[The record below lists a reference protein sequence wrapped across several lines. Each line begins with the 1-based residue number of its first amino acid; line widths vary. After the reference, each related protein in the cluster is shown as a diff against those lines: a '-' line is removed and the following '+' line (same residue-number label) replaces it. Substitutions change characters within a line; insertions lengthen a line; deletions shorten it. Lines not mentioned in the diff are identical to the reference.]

1 MAENEVK
8 EITPNK
14 TLQPIKLQW
23 GSRDNRNTFLYY
35 QRLSQCAIPPK
46 QATPG
51 SIGLD
56 LYAPVEYSIP
66 PGEQTC
72 IPTDLILVP
81 SDGYY
86 IRIASKSGLVV
97 KHQITVEAGE
107 IDQDYRGNIV
117 VVLRNH
123 HKKKGYIAEAG
134 EAKAQV
140 ILTKVTIPKLLE
152 TPIAVDTIRGI
163 GGFGL
168 THSLK

>member
-1 MAENEVK
+1 MAESVMK
-8 EITPNK
+8 DITPIE

-23 GSRDNRNTFLYY
+23 GPGDKQNTFLYY
-35 QRLSQCAIPPK
+35 QRLSQYAIPPK

-56 LYAPVEYSIP
+56 LYAPVECPIP

-81 SDGYY
+81 SDRYY
-86 IRIASKSGLVV
+86 IQIASKSRLVV

-107 IDQDYRGNIV
+107 IDPDYRGNIV

-134 EAKAQV
+134 EAIAQV
-140 ILTKVTIPKLLE
+140 ILTKVTTPELLE
-152 TPIAVDTIRGI
+152 VPIAVDTI
-163 GGFGL
+163 
-168 THSLK
+168 

>member
-1 MAENEVK
+1 M
-8 EITPNK
+8 
-14 TLQPIKLQW
+14 
-23 GSRDNRNTFLYY
+23 
-35 QRLSQCAIPPK
+35 
-46 QATPG
+46 
-51 SIGLD
+51 D
-56 LYAPVEYSIP
+56 LYAPVEYPIP

-86 IRIASKSGLVV
+86 IQIASKSGLVV

-107 IDQDYRGNIV
+107 IDPDYRGNIV

-123 HKKKGYIAEAG
+123 HEKKGYIAEAG
-134 EAKAQV
+134 EAIVQV
-140 ILTKVTIPKLLE
+140 SLTKVTIPELLE
-152 TPIAVDTIRGI
+152 TPIAVDTIRGV